1 MDKTIKL
8 DDREVR
14 VRMSADTLRVYRKT
28 YGRDLMV
35 DMMSMQDNM
44 NMEIIENLFYI
55 CAQAADPEIHPI
67 DDWLSEFS
75 TFALYKGANE
85 LIALWLEENKTTT
98 QRKKKADR

>member
-1 MDKTIKL
+1 MNRIIKL
-8 DDREVR
+8 DDQEVR

-55 CAQAADPEIHPI
+55 CAAACDPDIPDI
-67 DDWLSEFS
+67 DEWLAQFS

-85 LIALWLEENKTTT
+85 LIALWLDENKTTT
-98 QRKKKADR
+98 TRKKKADR

>member
-28 YGRDLMV
+28 FGRDLMK
-35 DMMSMQDNM
+35 DMMSMTDEM
-44 NMEIIENLFYI
+44 NLEIIENLFYV
-55 CAQAADPEIHPI
+55 CAQAADPELPPI
-67 DDWLSEFS
+67 DDWLAEFS
-75 TFALYKGANE
+75 TFALYKAAND
-85 LIALWLEENKTTT
+85 LIAMWLDENKTTT

>member
-1 MDKTIKL
+1 MDKIIKL
-8 DDREVR
+8 DGRDVR

-35 DMMSMQDNM
+35 DMMSMQDSM

-55 CAQAADPEIHPI
+55 CAQAADPEIPPI
-67 DDWLSEFS
+67 DDWLSELS

-85 LIALWLEENKTTT
+85 LIALWLDETQTTT